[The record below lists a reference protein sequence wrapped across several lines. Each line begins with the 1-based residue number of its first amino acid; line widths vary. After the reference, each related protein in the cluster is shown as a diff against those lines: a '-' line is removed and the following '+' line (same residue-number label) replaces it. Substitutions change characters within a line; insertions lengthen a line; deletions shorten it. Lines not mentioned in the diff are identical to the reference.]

1 MLDNTGKKI
10 KHQTKKQLRK
20 VKRLLSSGPKKIGLP
35 PGTLVYTG
43 DKEKEPVKIKLIQ
56 YKQGEFVEK
65 EIQKVEDIFSYKDS
79 DGISWINIDGIH
91 NLEIM
96 EKIQNHFNI
105 HPLAMEDILHIT
117 QRPKMEEYDDYVFI
131 VLRMLFYDESL
142 RVLNSEQVSFILGKN
157 YLITFLEDEG
167 DVFDPVRDRI
177 RKAGA
182 KIRINGSDFLAYSLI
197 DSIVDSYF
205 HILEKVGEE
214 VEELED
220 RLILQPEREDLQTVH
235 RMRRNMILLRKSVW
249 PLREVIT
256 AMQRNEHIVIQ
267 RQTQIYLRDLYDHII
282 QIIDTIESYR
292 DMLVGMLDA
301 YLSSMS
307 NKMNEVMKVL
317 TIISTL
323 FIPLTFL
330 AGVYGMNFKFFP
342 ELEMGWMYPWG
353 FWVITLIVVV
363 IMIIF
368 FKKKK
373 WF

>member
-1 MLDNTGKKI
+1 MLDNTSKKI

-56 YKQGEFVEK
+56 YKQDEFVEK

-177 RKAGA
+177 RKAGS

-256 AMQRNEHIVIQ
+256 AMQRNEHVVIQ
-267 RQTQIYLRDLYDHII
+267 QQTQIYLRDLYDHII

-301 YLSSMS
+301 YLSSVS

-330 AGVYGMNFKFFP
+330 AGVYGMNFAHFP
-342 ELEMGWMYPWG
+342 ELNTPWMYPIG
-353 FWVITLIVVV
+353 FWSLTLLVV
-363 IMIIF
+363 IVMIIF
-368 FKKKK
+368 FKRKK

>member
-1 MLDNTGKKI
+1 
-10 KHQTKKQLRK
+10 
-20 VKRLLSSGPKKIGLP
+20 
-35 PGTLVYTG
+35 
-43 DKEKEPVKIKLIQ
+43 
-56 YKQGEFVEK
+56 
-65 EIQKVEDIFSYKDS
+65 
-79 DGISWINIDGIH
+79 
-91 NLEIM
+91 
-96 EKIQNHFNI
+96 
-105 HPLAMEDILHIT
+105 
-117 QRPKMEEYDDYVFI
+117 MEEYEDYVFI
-131 VLRMLFYDESL
+131 VLRMLFYDESFRIL
-142 RVLNSEQVSFILGKN
+142 KSEQVSLILGKN

-177 RKAGA
+177 RKTGT
-182 KIRINGSDFLAYSLI
+182 KIKSNGSDFLAYSLI

-205 HILEKVGEE
+205 HILEQIGEE

-220 RLILQPEREDLQTVH
+220 RLVLQPEREDLQIVH

-256 AMQRNEHIVIQ
+256 AMQRNDHVVIQ

-342 ELEMGWMYPWG
+342 ELEMNWMYPWG
-353 FWVITLIVVV
+353 FWVITLIVVI
-363 IMIIF
+363 IMLIF